1 MAADLT
7 AGLAQTAMEIE
18 VLKQQQESVKGIAMR
33 WKGAAALLRNGRSL
47 PHPNSLINGWHAA
60 LAAEQVPLPS
70 QSRVRVQL
78 AQCLGSPHTQTPIS
92 ASHLQARAG
101 LPDTPL
107 AAIELQLHE
116 FASEPKPQI
125 TVEKSGSGVLRVTAV
140 QAPALRTRTVD
151 LARQLM
157 TDEAAQVA
165 AQFAGRLGGE
175 PAAKRQ
181 RSGASDGAIPPP
193 PPVDAPPPPP
203 PPAELEQ
210 MICAPSS
217 RERAQQKQGA
227 EILGLIQKPTMR
239 EQRKLNDFQSQV
251 IAVQCAGAVCECSV
265 QCVLVQCAGAVR

>member
-140 QAPALRTRTVD
+140 QAPALRTRTVS

-157 TDEAAQVA
+157 ADEASQVA
-165 AQFAGRLGGE
+165 AQFARRRGE

-181 RSGASDGAIPPP
+181 RSVASDGAIPPP
-193 PPVDAPPPPP
+193 PPVEAPPPP

-251 IAVQCAGAVCECSV
+251 IAVQCAGAVYAGAV
-265 QCVLVQCAGAVR
+265 CAGAVR